1 HLGKWNG
8 LGGKLEPGESPE
20 ECVIREVF
28 EESGLRLIEPEFRGI
43 LTWPKFDGVED
54 WLAFVFAGEKFTG
67 TLKDS
72 SAEGDLRWVREADLF
87 DLELWEG
94 DRIFLKWFLEGRF
107 FSGKFIYEDGKLV
120 DHQVVFH
127 EVAPRE

>member
-1 HLGKWNG
+1 
-8 LGGKLEPGESPE
+8 
-20 ECVIREVF
+20 
-28 EESGLRLIEPEFRGI
+28 
-43 LTWPKFDGVED
+43 
-54 WLAFVFAGEKFTG
+54 EKFTG

-120 DHQVVFH
+120 DHHVIFH